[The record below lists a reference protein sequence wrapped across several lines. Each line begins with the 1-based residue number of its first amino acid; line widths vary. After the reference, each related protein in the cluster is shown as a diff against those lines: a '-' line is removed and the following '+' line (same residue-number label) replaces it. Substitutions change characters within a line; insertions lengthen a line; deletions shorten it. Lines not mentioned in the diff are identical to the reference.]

1 MLTIRPETAADLDS
15 IRYVNK
21 QAFGGDKEAV
31 LVDRLRQR
39 GVLPVSLVADRDGE
53 IVGHIAFSPVSVEG
67 EETSFEATTLAPL
80 AVLPS
85 CQKQGIGRLLIEAGI
100 ERCLELGLDII
111 FLVGH
116 PEYYP
121 RFGFVKAGP
130 RGIGCEFEAP
140 EEAFMLLEL
149 RDGALAG
156 RKGIVK
162 FQPEFRDAVNAGD

>member
-31 LVDRLRQR
+31 LVDRLRRR
-39 GVLPVSLVADRDGE
+39 GVLPVSLVADQDGE
-53 IVGHIAFSPVSVEG
+53 VVGHIAFNPVTVEG
-67 EETSFEATTLAPL
+67 DGVCFEAATLAPL

-85 CQKQGIGRLLIEAGI
+85 CQKQGIGRQLIKSGI
-100 ERCLELGLDII
+100 ERCRELGVDII

-121 RFGFVKAGP
+121 RFGFVLAGP
-130 RGIGCEFEAP
+130 KGISCEFEVP
-140 EEAFMLLEL
+140 EEAFMVLEL
-149 RDGALAG
+149 REGAIAG
-156 RKGIVK
+156 RKGILK
-162 FQPEFRDAVNAGD
+162 FQPEFQDAV